1 MGFLLVTAPVMVCE
15 GSQGVAERVR
25 DGRIISR
32 RQREGVSGCAAACG
46 TILWLGP
53 LSTEI
58 IMALA
63 WRSATPVEDKKAR

>member
-1 MGFLLVTAPVMVCE
+1 MGFLLVTAPVMGGE

-32 RQREGVSGCAAACG
+32 RQREGVSGCAATCG

-53 LSTEI
+53 LSTEL
-58 IMALA
+58 IMALV